1 MSDVSLGSTRRGFAY
16 NYLIEL
22 LQYPP
27 MLGVLL
33 SYRVFTV
40 FAEARR
46 RTGLSTSFKETQ
58 VRCMHVE

>member
-1 MSDVSLGSTRRGFAY
+1 MSDVSLGIRRGLAY

-22 LQYPP
+22 SKYTS

-33 SYRVFTV
+33 FYRVFTV
-40 FAEARR
+40 FAEAW
-46 RTGLSTSFKETQ
+46 RTTVLSRSFKETQ